1 MKFMLIGVL
10 DIYVYLLKDYEEKCG
25 LRMNR

>member
-10 DIYVYLLKDYEEKCG
+10 DIYVYLLKDYEEKSR